1 MSLEV
6 STPNPRGFFPSL
18 REALSGSAR
27 DYTEGSIG
35 RAITLLAIPMV
46 LEMMMESL
54 FGIVDVFFVA
64 KLGQD
69 AVATVGLTES
79 MLTLLF
85 AVALGLSMATTA
97 VVARRIGEKNP
108 EQAAVAA
115 VQSIAIGLAVSLLV
129 GLLGV
134 VYGASLLQLM
144 GAPPSV
150 IATGHTFTRIVLG
163 SSGTIFLLFLMNAIF
178 RGSGD
183 PAVAMRALWLA
194 NAINIVLNPCL
205 IFGLGPFPAMGLA
218 GSAVGTTIGRGVG
231 VLFQFWMLSQ
241 GRGRIVIGRNQIR
254 LDVPVMVRLL
264 RLSLGGMFQYFI
276 PMGSWIG
283 LVRIISTFGAPAIA
297 GYTLG
302 LRVIVFAI
310 LPSWGMS
317 NAAATLVGQNL
328 GAGKP
333 ERAERSAWMAGL
345 YNMIFLG
352 SVSIVF
358 MCFAEQIIGIFT
370 QDQAVAVIASSC
382 LRLVSSA
389 NIFYAFGMV
398 MVQSF
403 NGAGDTVTPTILNVF
418 CYWLFQIPLAYVL
431 AFHAHL
437 GPRSVFLAIP
447 IAESVL
453 AVASV
458 LAFRRGK
465 WKLQKV

>member
-6 STPNPRGFFPSL
+6 ITPNPRGFFPSL
-18 REALSGSAR
+18 REALSGSPR

-134 VYGASLLQLM
+134 VYGASLLQVM

-163 SSGTIFLLFLMNAIF
+163 GSGTIFLLFLMNAIF

-231 VLFQFWMLSQ
+231 VLFQFWMLSR
-241 GRGRIVIGRNQIR
+241 GRGRIVIGRKQIR
-254 LDVPVMVRLL
+254 LDLPVMVRLL

-431 AFHAHL
+431 AFYVHL